1 MDPGVVAPLG
11 ESLRIYVNL
20 AIYGIDGQRRP
31 LRATLDTGFTEFL
44 TLSARAIHGLGLRQ
58 SGSSRME
65 IGDAS
70 VVYFESYLANV
81 DWFGERR
88 QITVHSSES
97 VPTIGMKLLAGNDIH
112 IRAIPNGTVTIE
124 PITDEV

>member
-1 MDPGVVAPLG
+1 MDQGVVASLG
-11 ESLRIYVNL
+11 ESLRIYVNI

-44 TLSARAIHGLGLRQ
+44 TLSGRAIDGLGLRQ
-58 SGSSRME
+58 AGSSRME
-65 IGDAS
+65 LGDSS

-88 QITVHSSES
+88 QITVHRSES
-97 VPTIGMKLLAGNDIH
+97 VPTIGMKLLAHNDIH
-112 IRAIPNGTVTIE
+112 IRAIHNGTVSIK
-124 PITDEV
+124 PITNED